1 MLKELSDIQLMPIKM
16 FCNVH
21 ITELH
26 YFCRYI
32 SINKIMRR
40 IFLLS
45 IILIF
50 PVRILSGSEPDTIT
64 YSDKV
69 FSNKIKTVQLYKEG
83 WNLSFPA
90 MKLNSDEKIDLHFDL
105 LDNQAETFYYSFI
118 HCDKDWKKS
127 DILPNDYLE
136 GFYENPIDDYNPSFN
151 TTVDYFH
158 YKVSFPNDRVKFTV
172 SGNYIIYVYPFNES
186 EKPVLTMRFI
196 VSEDAVNV
204 TMDMH
209 RPQLTTGDNA
219 RQQVDFTVGL
229 NGINVPDPYKDIYF
243 FVLQNGRWNN
253 AKKNLKPEYF
263 GNNEVKFSSLSQ
275 KNIFMGGNEFR
286 YFDIK
291 SIRYISEYISRI
303 DFSAPYYNVFL
314 KPSENREFK
323 PYFYWKDFN
332 GRYYIASQ
340 QGKDPETDAD
350 YVNVFFTLPS
360 SSLIAGG
367 QMYVSGN
374 LNNWLFDMN
383 NLMKFNP
390 ELNQYECTMLLKQGW
405 YNYEY
410 VFLKNGE
417 SDGVASKFEGSHY
430 ETEND
435 YMVIVYFR
443 NPRGR
448 YDRILGTG
456 IANTLNHLSY

>member
-1 MLKELSDIQLMPIKM
+1 
-16 FCNVH
+16 
-21 ITELH
+21 
-26 YFCRYI
+26 
-32 SINKIMRR
+32 MRGL
-40 IFLLS
+40 FLLNFFLLF
-45 IILIF
+45 IARTLT
-50 PVRILSGSEPDTIT
+50 GADYDTLV
-64 YSDKV
+64 YNDNV
-69 FSNKIKTVQLYKEG
+69 FNGNIKTVQLYKEG
-83 WNLSFPA
+83 WNLSFPSIR
-90 MKLNSDEKIDLHFDL
+90 LNSDEKLDLHFDL
-105 LDNQAETFYYSFI
+105 LGSQAETYYYSFI

-127 DILPNDYLE
+127 DIFPNDYLD

-151 TTVDYFH
+151 TTVNYFH
-158 YKVSFPNDRVKFTV
+158 YKLSFPNERVKLTV
-172 SGNYIIYVYPFNES
+172 SGNYIIYVYPYNEP

-196 VSEDAVNV
+196 VTEDAAKVLI
-204 TMDMH
+204 DMH

-229 NGINVPDPYKDIYF
+229 NGISVPDPYRDIYSL
-243 FVLQNGRWNN
+243 VMQNGRWNN
-253 AKKNLKPEYF
+253 AKKNLKPEYY
-263 GNNEVKFSSLSQ
+263 GNNELKYSSLSQ

-303 DFSAPYYNVFL
+303 DFNAPFYNVYL

-332 GRYYIASQ
+332 GKYLIATQ
-340 QGKDPETDAD
+340 EGKNPETDAD
-350 YVNVFFTLPS
+350 YLNVFFTLPAS
-360 SSLIAGG
+360 SPVTGG

-374 LNNWLFDMN
+374 LNNWLFN
-383 NLMKFNP
+383 NNNIMKFNP
-390 ELNQYECTMLLKQGW
+390 SKGEYECTMLLKQGW

-410 VFLKNGE
+410 VFLKDGDTE
-417 SDGVASKFEGSHY
+417 GVASRFEGSHY

-448 YDRILGTG
+448 YDRIIGTG
-456 IANTLNHLSY
+456 TANTLNHLSY